1 MKTINVAILGFGTV
15 GYGVYRIISG
25 GNENIAA
32 KNGVDLKVTG
42 VLIKS
47 MDEPNVKY
55 ARELCTT
62 DINNIIKS
70 DADIVVECIGG
81 DNPAKD
87 FILSCLKAKKHVVT
101 SNKEVIAKHWKELE
115 DCAKENNVG
124 LYIEATV
131 GGGIPIIRTI
141 VESMQ
146 GNKIEKVM
154 GIINGTTNYILTKM
168 TDEQGNFDEVLK
180 EAQELGYAEADP
192 KNDVEGYD
200 NMYKLSILGSLAFNT
215 KVPIDKIYRDGISK
229 ISPKDIEVGSEFG
242 YVVKMLAI
250 GKREGDK
257 IEVRVHPTM
266 IPKDHPL
273 ASVNG
278 VFNAIFLHGD
288 NVDDVMLYGRGAGQ
302 LPTASAVVSDVVYAA
317 KMMDNPVY
325 TSFSQEV
332 DSSIDFVSDFKTAA
346 FINIT
351 VKDEVGVLAG
361 ISKILSEKGVSVAAM
376 VQKHKREQGLVRL
389 IFITHEANEKDIE
402 EAIKQIEAMSS
413 VVKINN
419 FIRVENN

>member
-1 MKTINVAILGFGTV
+1 MKNIKVSILGFGTV
-15 GYGVYRIISG
+15 GYGVYRIMTDDREVIR
-25 GNENIAA
+25 E
-32 KNGVDLKVTG
+32 KNGVDVQVSS
-42 VLIKS
+42 VLVRT

-62 DINNIIKS
+62 QFEQIVQG

-81 DNPAKD
+81 NSPAKE
-87 FILSCLKAKKHVVT
+87 FILACLNAKKHVVT
-101 SNKEVIAKHWKELE
+101 SNKEVIAKNWGELE
-115 DCAKENNVG
+115 AAAKANGVG

-141 VESMQ
+141 VDSMQ
-146 GNKIEKVM
+146 ANKIEKVM

-168 TDEQGNFDEVLK
+168 TVEQSDFKEVLE
-180 EAQELGYAEADP
+180 EAQRLGYAEADP

-215 KVPIDKIYRDGISK
+215 KVPIEKIYREGIQRV
-229 ISPKDIEVGSEFG
+229 SPKDIEIGSEFG

-250 GKREGDK
+250 GKRDGRK

-278 VFNAIFLHGD
+278 VFNAIFLHGN
-288 NVDDVMLYGRGAGQ
+288 NVDDVMLYGQGAGQ
-302 LPTASAVVSDVVYAA
+302 LPTASAVVSDVVYAS

-325 TSFSQEV
+325 TVFDQNV
-332 DSSIDFVSDFKTAA
+332 DDKVEFVDNFKTAA

-351 VKDEVGVLAG
+351 VKDQVGVLSNIAALLA
-361 ISKILSEKGVSVAAM
+361 KRGVSVASM
-376 VQKHKREQGLVRL
+376 VQKHKREEGLVRL
-389 IFITHEANEKDIE
+389 IFITHEAHENDIAD
-402 EAIKQIEAMSS
+402 AIGEILELPA

-419 FIRVENN
+419 IIRVEN